1 MSDHLDW
8 SLLDRYLAGDAS
20 PADAERVR
28 AWLAGS
34 PERQA
39 LVESLQRHNATAAH
53 VNVDSAWTRVSART
67 VGRSGGEWRRNVVW
81 LAAAALVLAVGS
93 TISLRMLRTGP
104 TPIQVA
110 TSWRE
115 TSAALGRRA
124 SVTLPDSSTVVLN
137 AGSSIRYASTL
148 GRGEREVELRG
159 EGYFVVRHDSTRPFR
174 VRANNAAIQDVGT
187 RFVVRAYDASHG
199 TIVVVAEGAVAVAA
213 AGTAAHD
220 TVVVTPG
227 VMARMG
233 SSGAIVTTAVDT
245 ERYTGFSDGL
255 LVLGDLTLE
264 EAVPMIERWY
274 DVTIRLTDP
283 ALGHQ
288 QLNANFRNE
297 PLAGVLDALG
307 LALDV
312 DIRRDG
318 REVTISPR
326 RSEQR

>member
-1 MSDHLDW
+1 
-8 SLLDRYLAGDAS
+8 
-20 PADAERVR
+20 
-28 AWLAGS
+28 
-34 PERQA
+34 
-39 LVESLQRHNATAAH
+39 
-53 VNVDSAWTRVSART
+53 
-67 VGRSGGEWRRNVVW
+67 
-81 LAAAALVLAVGS
+81 
-93 TISLRMLRTGP
+93 
-104 TPIQVA
+104 VA
-110 TSWRE
+110 TSWHE
-115 TSAALGRRA
+115 TSAPLGRRA

-137 AGSSIRYASTL
+137 AGSSIRYASTF

-199 TIVVVAEGAVAVAA
+199 TIIVVAEGAVAVAA

-297 PLAGVLDALG
+297 PLTGVLDALG